1 MNSMKEKSK
10 RKFFGDVD
18 GFSIKRVN
26 LLTKPAISTILA
38 LLLTLFVTD
47 DLTSDA
53 LLDTVVGSSDIEV
66 SDFYNRIR
74 SGGSSKPL
82 DDEIIIVNIDSVFS
96 REELTLLIE
105 EISSQSPEIIG
116 LDVIFEE
123 PKDSLS
129 DREMLKTLTG
139 IPNIVAAQRFDD
151 SFDSPS
157 DDFLSINIPGLRRG
171 MANLTSNSERG
182 IVREVTFFFG
192 TESKYPGL
200 SAAMT
205 KYLSED
211 KYENL
216 KKRTEDEMIR
226 FQPTEF
232 YVIYPDEIYEN
243 PSIVK
248 DKIVFIGTIKEE
260 SDLHPTPLSN
270 NYPGVMIHAN
280 VVKMIL
286 KDDFVN
292 RSGDTLNFIL
302 GLISCLGLS
311 FLYVYLDELQNF
323 LLRILPILWIGG
335 LLLLGCWLFNLNG
348 IYINA
353 PETMVW
359 AALSLLVLDIWTA
372 IEKPATNLFNK
383 LKRKLI

>member
-1 MNSMKEKSK
+1 MKETSHGDISGDGGGSCLK
-10 RKFFGDVD
+10 R
-18 GFSIKRVN
+18 

-74 SGGSSKPL
+74 AGGSSKPL
-82 DDEIIIVNIDSVFS
+82 DDEIVIVNIDSVFS
-96 REELTLLIE
+96 REELSVLVN
-105 EISSQSPEIIG
+105 EISSQSPGMIG

-129 DREMLKTLTG
+129 DLELLETLTA
-139 IPNIVAAQRFDD
+139 IPNIVVAQRFDE
-151 SFDSPS
+151 SFGSPS
-157 DDFLSINIPGLRRG
+157 DDFLSENIPGLHRG
-171 MANLTSNSERG
+171 MANLTSKSERG
-182 IVREVTFFFG
+182 IVREVTLFFG
-192 TESKYPGL
+192 TESQFPGL
-200 SAAMT
+200 SAAIT
-205 KYLSED
+205 KELSKE
-211 KYENL
+211 KYEDL
-216 KKRTEDEMIR
+216 KKRTEDELIR

-232 YVIYPDEIYEN
+232 YVVYPDEIYEN
-243 PSIVK
+243 PSILK
-248 DKIVFIGTIKEE
+248 DKIVFIGTIEE
-260 SDLHPTPLSN
+260 EYDLHPTPISD

-280 VVKMIL
+280 VMKMIL
-286 KDDFVN
+286 EDDFVN

-311 FLYVYLDELQNF
+311 FLYVYLEELQNF
-323 LLRILPILWIGG
+323 LLRILPIFWIGG
-335 LLLLGCWLFNLNG
+335 LLLLGCWLFSMNG

-372 IEKPATNLFNK
+372 IEKPTIKLYTK
-383 LKRKLI
+383 LKRK